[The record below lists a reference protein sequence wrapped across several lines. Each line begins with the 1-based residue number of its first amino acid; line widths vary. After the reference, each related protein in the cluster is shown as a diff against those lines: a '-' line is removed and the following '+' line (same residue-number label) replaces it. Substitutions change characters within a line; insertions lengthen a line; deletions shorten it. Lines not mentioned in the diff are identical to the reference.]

1 MQKKTDRDIVNTLSA
16 VLENPDAKLPAT
28 EQARM
33 ERLRAIHSRWM
44 GQPTITDTQMR
55 DYITTQFGVGAV
67 QAYRDIAIVKAVFGN
82 TPLSD
87 KEFQRRRANFILE
100 KATAAASAGDS
111 KQAKALTKIAE
122 TIIKANRLDE
132 ADGEEFPWDEIIPAH
147 EEFSVDP
154 TVIGIEK
161 VPDIENKARRLL
173 KQYNSDIDE
182 Q

>member
-1 MQKKTDRDIVNTLSA
+1 MQKKNDRDIVNALSVA
-16 VLENPDAKLPAT
+16 LENPEARLPAT

-33 ERLRAIHSRWM
+33 ERLRAIHARWM
-44 GQPTITDTQMR
+44 GQPTLTNTQMR
-55 DYITTQFGVGAV
+55 DFITTQFDVGVV

-82 TPLSD
+82 APLSD
-87 KEFQRRRANFILE
+87 KEFQRRRANYILE
-100 KATAAASAGDS
+100 KATAAALAGDS
-111 KQAKALTKIAE
+111 KQAKALTKVAE
-122 TIIKANRLDE
+122 IIIKANRLDE
-132 ADGEEFPWDEIIPAH
+132 ADGEEFPWDEIVPAH

>member
-1 MQKKTDRDIVNTLSA
+1 MQKTERDIIDALAVAIENT
-16 VLENPDAKLPAT
+16 DAKLPAA
-28 EQARM
+28 EQARL
-33 ERLRAIHSRWM
+33 ERLRAVHSRWM
-44 GQPTITDTQMR
+44 GNPTITDTQMR
-55 DYITTQFGVGAV
+55 DYITTQFGTGVV
-67 QAYRDIAIVKAVFGN
+67 QAYRDIAMVKAVFGN

-87 KEFQRRRANFILE
+87 KEFQRHKANYILE
-100 KATAAASAGDS
+100 KATAAATAGDS

-132 ADGEEFPWDEIIPAH
+132 PDGEEYNWDEIVPAH

-154 TVIGIEK
+154 VVIGIQK

-173 KQYNSDIDE
+173 KQYNDDIDE